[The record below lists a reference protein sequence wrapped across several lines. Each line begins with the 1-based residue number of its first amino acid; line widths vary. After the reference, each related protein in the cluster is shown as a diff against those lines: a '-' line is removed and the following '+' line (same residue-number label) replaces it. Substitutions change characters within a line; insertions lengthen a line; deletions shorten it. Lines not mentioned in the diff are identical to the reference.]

1 MQRSKPKN
9 EIVFWVLMDRNDSN
23 IYTTLSELKD
33 NYRYLTFFPEV
44 VMKGIFSELYAAE
57 GSNFTNKI
65 LLDPNTGEHVLHNEN
80 YTYDIIDEKVRTVY
94 TLLKEW
100 QQSHSTMYDM
110 LVDPLN
116 IDTPSGYRKNSFL
129 YSCRLKLYPCI
140 IRSSAF
146 KATRLMSEFIALAI
160 C

>member
-65 LLDPNTGEHVLHNEN
+65 LLDPNTGEHVLHNGPSL
-80 YTYDIIDEKVRTVY
+80 D
-94 TLLKEW
+94 L
-100 QQSHSTMYDM
+100 QSVPQEEADD
-110 LVDPLN
+110 L
-116 IDTPSGYRKNSFL
+116 
-129 YSCRLKLYPCI
+129 
-140 IRSSAF
+140 
-146 KATRLMSEFIALAI
+146 I
-160 C
+160 CSKKSVKRGHR

>member
-1 MQRSKPKN
+1 MQPSKPKN

-116 IDTPSGYRKNSFL
+116 APKNISL
-129 YSCRLKLYPCI
+129 QNLE
-140 IRSSAF
+140 
-146 KATRLMSEFIALAI
+146 RLMLIYQQVHKYDLDVSIEPKGAREQN
-160 C
+160 